1 MLLKIAR
8 SIDICKNGCK
18 NQFSDDFGARV
29 ACQIGCEAF
38 FRNAQLLATSIYVST
53 VASCWGIYHLTIQ
66 TVCQKCKK
74 DVTCCSP

>member
-1 MLLKIAR
+1 MFLKIAR

-53 VASCWGIYHLTIQ
+53 VASCWEIYHLLFRLF
-66 TVCQKCKK
+66 VRNVKK
-74 DVTCCSP
+74 M